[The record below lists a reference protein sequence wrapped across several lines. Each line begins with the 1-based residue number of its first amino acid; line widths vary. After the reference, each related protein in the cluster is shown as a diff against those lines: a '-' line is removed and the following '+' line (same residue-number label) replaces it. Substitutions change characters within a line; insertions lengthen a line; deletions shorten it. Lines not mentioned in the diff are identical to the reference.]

1 MLVLLTVVVGC
12 AAELAAGACA
22 GLAFKSTTGG
32 GRFEAWAGTGGAG
45 AATGAAGAAACLAT
59 WLVVTCV
66 VVRAGAGAGFAAACT
81 VCRTVLVLTVVVA
94 EGVDVSDVVVA
105 VLVSEVDGAVVSV
118 VGAGAGVG
126 VGVTAVEGS
135 VVTG

>member
-1 MLVLLTVVVGC
+1 
-12 AAELAAGACA
+12 
-22 GLAFKSTTGG
+22 
-32 GRFEAWAGTGGAG
+32 
-45 AATGAAGAAACLAT
+45 
-59 WLVVTCV
+59 
-66 VVRAGAGAGFAAACT
+66 
-81 VCRTVLVLTVVVA
+81 VLTVVVA

-118 VGAGAGVG
+118 VGAG

>member
-1 MLVLLTVVVGC
+1 M
-12 AAELAAGACA
+12 
-22 GLAFKSTTGG
+22 
-32 GRFEAWAGTGGAG
+32 
-45 AATGAAGAAACLAT
+45 
-59 WLVVTCV
+59 
-66 VVRAGAGAGFAAACT
+66 
-81 VCRTVLVLTVVVA
+81 CRTVFVLVVVVVDGA
-94 EGVDVSDVVVA
+94 DVSGVAVVT